1 MPLYDFEVIDQSG
14 RVLDVIALNL
24 PVNKRDSVTFQR
36 VTVPQRITVMGS
48 APDDPSDL
56 KRVDWK
62 NLNKAEERLG
72 TGFEKKFGMSKA
84 KLKEVWERPQ
94 PKQNNKAA

>member
-1 MPLYDFEVIDQSG
+1 MPLYDFEVIDKQSG
-14 RVLDVIALNL
+14 RVLEVVALNL
-24 PVNKRDSVTFQR
+24 PVGKRDEVTFQR

-72 TGFEKKFGMSKA
+72 TGFEKKFGMSKQE
-84 KLKEVWERPQ
+84 LKKVWEAPT
-94 PKQNNKAA
+94 PKATKAA